1 MVKPVVLQRNNFSG
15 RLNLNSVFNVVWLTG
30 MSGSGKSTLASFI
43 KTAFQKEGF
52 KVQIIDGD
60 DVRDQDSNK
69 LGFGLEDVEINNLR
83 IAKLCLELK
92 NRDYDLVLV
101 PVISPYDRVRKKT
114 REILEPYYHL
124 VYVKA
129 EVESLRKRDTKGLY
143 KAADQGEITDL
154 IGYSLTNPYE
164 EPNDADLILNTDNRL
179 LIGKTKQLFQG
190 FVDSIII

>member
-101 PVISPYDRVRKKT
+101 PVISPYDSVRKKT